1 MGNGKTKSVVYFLA
15 SYVNQNP
22 SHNKGFEHHDYLQ
35 LTFDEAYSMLTFE
48 NTKEILKAANDHLK
62 G

>member
-1 MGNGKTKSVVYFLA
+1 MKLDTLN
-15 SYVNQNP
+15 
-22 SHNKGFEHHDYLQ
+22 DYLQ

-48 NTKEILKAANDHLK
+48 NTKEILKAANDYLK